1 MRDPAPRQTIYR
13 DIIFRSRLEAK
24 WAAMMDLIGIGF
36 EYEPRRFKTDLG
48 YYLPDFWLPEIG
60 AWLELKPDTD
70 AGPTIEERRKAQSVA
85 DQDHKPV
92 FIVCGFPISE
102 EGRNEALLF
111 LPKIRSTHFFIQNLL
126 WAIPHKQRLMYTAA
140 ALSAQSRL
148 GPATTVSVGHIAKI
162 AAAELRPE
170 YRYSSNRDAQNGETA
185 NKPSYLLSG
194 LRKLIIDSA
203 QEVFNSVQCLKEAT
217 Q

>member
-1 MRDPAPRQTIYR
+1 MRYQTPRRTIYR

-24 WAAMMDLIGIGF
+24 WASMMDLIGIDF

-48 YYLPDFWLPEIG
+48 YYLPDFWLPDIG

-70 AGPTIEERRKAQSVA
+70 SGPTIQEREKAQSIA
-85 DQDHKPV
+85 DQVNKPV

-111 LPKIRSTHFFIQNLL
+111 LPKTRAIHFFIQNML
-126 WAIPHKQRLMYTAA
+126 WVIPNKQRLMYTAA

-148 GPATTVSVGHIAKI
+148 GAATTVSIGDITKI

-170 YRYSSNRDAQNGETA
+170 YRYSCNRDAQVGEKA

-203 QEVFNSVQCLKEAT
+203 QEVFNSVQCLKEST
-217 Q
+217 